1 MCYYNIVNV
10 IIDSLKSL
18 FPQEVSCEQMSSPKD
33 KHLIAVLLHR
43 NFYNI
48 QIGSVSFIGIEPR
61 KDESFSA
68 TVYKKQLLEYQQ
80 NLEANCAFILKN
92 PSSKQVA
99 AFIKNQIPFITD
111 NQQIYVPFLG
121 VSLSNTYSP
130 AKEISVEK
138 MMPAT
143 QEVFL
148 YLFYGDKKYFLKS
161 EIADFLKMSRTSLTR
176 ASEELITM
184 DLITQTKVGK
194 EYRMELKEKGTALY
208 QKAEK
213 YLISPVYKEFYVD
226 SVELAEKALKTEES
240 ALAECSMMNP
250 PKIPQVALFKDDDR
264 AANLRTVDI
273 RWEQCSNPVKV
284 QLWRYPPE
292 IFAKD
297 GRVDTVSML
306 CTLKHTTDER
316 IEGEIEEIL
325 EYERW

>member
-1 MCYYNIVNV
+1 MNV
-10 IIDSLKSL
+10 IINSLKSL
-18 FPQEVSCEQMSSPKD
+18 FPEEFACEQIPSPRD

-48 QIGSVSFIGIEPR
+48 QIGSINFIGIEPR
-61 KDESFSA
+61 KDESYSA

-80 NLEANCAFILKN
+80 KLESNCAFILKN
-92 PSSKQVA
+92 HSSGQVT
-99 AFIKNQIPFITD
+99 AFIKNQIPFISD
-111 NQQIYVPFLG
+111 KQQIYVPFLG
-121 VSLSNTYSP
+121 ISLSNTYFP
-130 AKEISVEK
+130 AKEISVKK

-148 YLFYGDKKYFLKS
+148 YLFYGNKKYYLKS

-176 ASEELITM
+176 ASDELIAI
-184 DLITQTKVGK
+184 DLIAQTKVGK

-226 SVELAEKALKTEES
+226 SAELAQNALRTEES

-250 PKIPQVALFKDDDR
+250 PKIPQVALFKDDER
-264 AANLRTVDI
+264 AANLRPVDI
-273 RWEQCSNPVKV
+273 RWEECSNPVKV
-284 QLWRYPPE
+284 QLWKYPPE
-292 IFAKD
+292 IFAKE

-306 CTLKHTTDER
+306 CTLKHITDER

-325 EYERW
+325 KGEKW